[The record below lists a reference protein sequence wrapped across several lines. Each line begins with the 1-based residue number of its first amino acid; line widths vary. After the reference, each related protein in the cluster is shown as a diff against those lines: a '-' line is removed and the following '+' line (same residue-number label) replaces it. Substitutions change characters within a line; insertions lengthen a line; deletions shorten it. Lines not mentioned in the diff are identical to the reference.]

1 MLCVINSN
9 MKEANMTAKLKNRM
23 KKMNFQKQINRRV
36 DIEEKEDTK
45 YYEEMYKKRTTEL
58 LGIKHEN
65 IYGVARGSL

>member
-1 MLCVINSN
+1 
-9 MKEANMTAKLKNRM
+9 MTAKLKNRI

-36 DIEEKEDTK
+36 EIEEREETK
-45 YYEEMYKKRTTEL
+45 YYEEMYRKRTMEL